1 MSEADRIAKLEST
14 VEQLSRRLLQR
25 EDELDIRKLQ
35 YLYGYL
41 IDKCLYNET
50 VDLFAD
56 DGEVRFFGGVWRGKE
71 GARRLYVE
79 RFQKRFTH
87 GTNGPI
93 DGFLLDH
100 PQIQDIID
108 VEPGGEIAYGRARS
122 MMQAGRHKDY
132 TDPSNPMMGARQWWE
147 GGIYENTYQKVDG
160 VWRIKVLNYLPQ
172 WHADFETGW
181 ANTRPEYVPF
191 PTQTFPQDPTGPDE
205 LIADSWLWPTH
216 KVVPFHMKHPV
227 TGKEI
232 VAERWQGDIDR
243 AQARTAEPAV

>member
-1 MSEADRIAKLEST
+1 
-14 VEQLSRRLLQR
+14 
-25 EDELDIRKLQ
+25 
-35 YLYGYL
+35 
-41 IDKCLYNET
+41 
-50 VDLFAD
+50 
-56 DGEVRFFGGVWRGKE
+56 
-71 GARRLYVE
+71 
-79 RFQKRFTH
+79 
-87 GTNGPI
+87 
-93 DGFLLDH
+93 
-100 PQIQDIID
+100 
-108 VEPGGEIAYGRARS
+108 

-132 TDPSNPMMGARQWWE
+132 ADSSNPMMGARQWWE

-191 PTQTFPQDPTGPDE
+191 PTQTFPTDPTGPDE

-216 KVVPFHMKHPV
+216 KLVPFHMKHPV

-243 AQARTAEPAV
+243 AQARTTEPAV